1 MLVVPRGVPQGW
13 RGSLWKCGFIRQ
25 RRRHAHCPIGLF
37 FHDDPELYSHAET
50 SAMLTNTRPIA
61 VDGAATLARAIAKV
75 FELRPSEPFD
85 RQSFCRELI
94 GFARAPEIVVK
105 MQMVSTLLSKGVP
118 APEAADHLGRGVA
131 TQLSE
136 LMVPASLN
144 CDLLFPPS
152 RFPNE
157 APPGGPL
164 PSRKAFP
171 ALARNH

>member
-1 MLVVPRGVPQGW
+1 
-13 RGSLWKCGFIRQ
+13 
-25 RRRHAHCPIGLF
+25 
-37 FHDDPELYSHAET
+37 
-50 SAMLTNTRPIA
+50 MLTITRPIA

-94 GFARAPEIVVK
+94 GFARAPEIVAK

-144 CDLLFPPS
+144 CDLLFPSS
-152 RFPNE
+152 RFPSE
-157 APPGGPL
+157 FPPGDAFCLREKPFLLL
-164 PSRKAFP
+164 PGITEGDILSAEECEGIY
-171 ALARNH
+171 AWASTGH